1 MMIRATI
8 CLSLPQTYTIMKRIT
23 LLLASVFI
31 FNIANAAESTDT
43 LKSGSIQE
51 VVITGTRAATD
62 VRHLS
67 QTVNVIDRTAIEET
81 HRTSLLPLLTQQ
93 VSGLFITQRGYAGYG
108 VSGGSAGNITMRGM
122 SGSAAR
128 MLILIDGHPN
138 YAGIY
143 GHPIADS
150 YQSLMTERVEV
161 LRGPASLLYGSDAM
175 AGVINI
181 VTKKPKDGTNVRFNA
196 GYGSFN
202 TAETELSVN
211 TRQGKLS
218 AVASGSYNRTDGHR
232 DNMNFEQF
240 GGYAKIG
247 YDISDNWNASA
258 NVDITRFK
266 ASQPGPENAPLIDAD
281 QDITRGTSAL
291 FIENNYKKTSGA
303 VSFFY
308 SWGDHWINDGYNEGA
323 APKLFRFVSYD
334 EMLGASAWQSLN
346 LFEGNRLTLGF
357 DYYRYGG
364 KANNHFVD
372 GPQAGDDVLQV
383 DASEDEIA
391 GYAEMRQM
399 IGDWITLN
407 AGLRVDHHSKAGT
420 ELVPQAGAAF
430 HLPANAE
437 VKLSAGKGF
446 RYPIIRE
453 MFMYNPANAELK
465 AESLWNYEIAFSQ
478 SLLGGRLNYGLNL
491 FLMNV
496 ENTIQTLP
504 NPGGG
509 GPLNQNSGELK
520 NKGIELQASYLI
532 SKSFA
537 VNGNYSYLNMET
549 PVVGTPVHKVY
560 LGGSFNRKGWH
571 ASTGLQYINS
581 LYSAPKTVQPV
592 TVLANPDKKEN
603 FLLWNARVSYQVS
616 DMIGVWVNGDNLLNT
631 KYQINDG
638 YPMPGIAFMAGV
650 TLTL

>member
-1 MMIRATI
+1 
-8 CLSLPQTYTIMKRIT
+8 MKHIA
-23 LLLASVFI
+23 LILAAAAVSFST
-31 FNIANAAESTDT
+31 AQAAEPSD
-43 LKSGSIQE
+43 SILQE
-51 VVITGTRAATD
+51 VVITGTRSATD

-67 QTVNVIDRTAIEET
+67 QTVNVVDRAAIEET
-81 HRTSLLPLLTQQ
+81 NRVSLLPLLTEQ
-93 VSGLFITQRGYAGYG
+93 VPGLFITQRGYAGYG
-108 VSGGSAGNITMRGM
+108 VSGGAAGNISMRGM

-181 VTKKPKDGTNVRFNA
+181 VTKKPQDGTHAYVHA

-202 TAETELSVN
+202 TAESEFSVN

-266 ASQPGPENAPLIDAD
+266 ASQPGPVNAPLIDAD

-346 LFEGNRLTLGF
+346 LFEGNRLTFGF

-437 VKLSAGKGF
+437 VKLSVGKGF

-453 MFMYNPANAELK
+453 MFMYPPQNAALK
-465 AESLWNYEIAFSQ
+465 AERLWNYELAFSQ
-478 SLLGGRLNYGLNL
+478 TLLDGKLYYGVNL
-491 FLMNV
+491 FYLDADNIII
-496 ENTIQTLP
+496 TAP
-504 NPGGG
+504 NPTA
-509 GPLNQNSGELK
+509 PPPMLNQNSGELK
-520 NKGIELQASYLI
+520 NKGVELQASYLVT
-532 SKSFA
+532 KSIA

-549 PVVGTPVHKVY
+549 PVIGAPEHKVY
-560 LGGSFNRKGWH
+560 FGGSYTDNGLH
-571 ASTGLQYINS
+571 VSTGLQYING
-581 LYSAPKTVQPV
+581 LYSATG
-592 TVLANPDKKEN
+592 PDKKEN
-603 FLLWNARVSYQVS
+603 FLLWNARVSYQLT
-616 DMIGVWVNGDNLLNT
+616 DMVQLWVNGDNLLNT

-638 YPMPGIAFMAGV
+638 YPMPGIAFMGGV
-650 TLTL
+650 NLSF

>member
-1 MMIRATI
+1 
-8 CLSLPQTYTIMKRIT
+8 MKHIA
-23 LLLASVFI
+23 LILAAAAVSFST
-31 FNIANAAESTDT
+31 AQAAEPSD
-43 LKSGSIQE
+43 SILQE
-51 VVITGTRAATD
+51 VVITGTRSATD

-67 QTVNVIDRTAIEET
+67 QTVNVVDRAAIEET
-81 HRTSLLPLLTQQ
+81 NRVSLLPLLTEQ
-93 VSGLFITQRGYAGYG
+93 VPGLFITQRGYAGYG
-108 VSGGSAGNITMRGM
+108 VSGGAAGNISMRGM

-181 VTKKPKDGTNVRFNA
+181 VTKKPQDGTHAYVHA

-202 TAETELSVN
+202 TAESEFSVN

-266 ASQPGPENAPLIDAD
+266 ASQPGPVNAPLIDAD

-437 VKLSAGKGF
+437 VKLSVGKGF

-453 MFMYNPANAELK
+453 MFMYPPQNAALK
-465 AESLWNYEIAFSQ
+465 AERLWNYELAFSQ
-478 SLLGGRLNYGLNL
+478 TLLDGKLYYGVNL
-491 FLMNV
+491 FYLDADNIII
-496 ENTIQTLP
+496 TAP
-504 NPGGG
+504 NPTA
-509 GPLNQNSGELK
+509 PPPMLNQNSGELK
-520 NKGIELQASYLI
+520 NKGVELQASYLVT
-532 SKSFA
+532 KSIA

-549 PVVGTPVHKVY
+549 PVIGAPEHKVY
-560 LGGSFNRKGWH
+560 FGGSYTDNGLH
-571 ASTGLQYINS
+571 VSTGLQYING
-581 LYSAPKTVQPV
+581 LYSATG
-592 TVLANPDKKEN
+592 PDKKEN
-603 FLLWNARVSYQVS
+603 FLLWNARVSYQLT
-616 DMIGVWVNGDNLLNT
+616 DMVQLWVNGDNLLNT

-638 YPMPGIAFMAGV
+638 YPMPGIAFMGGV
-650 TLTL
+650 NLSF

>member
-1 MMIRATI
+1 MKHIALILAAAAVSFGTAQATEP
-8 CLSLPQTYTIMKRIT
+8 S
-23 LLLASVFI
+23 
-31 FNIANAAESTDT
+31 D
-43 LKSGSIQE
+43 SILQE

-67 QTVNVIDRTAIEET
+67 QTVNVVDRTAIEET
-81 HRTSLLPLLTQQ
+81 NRTSLLPLLTQQ
-93 VSGLFITQRGYAGYG
+93 VPGLFITQRGYAGYG
-108 VSGGSAGNITMRGM
+108 VSGGAAGNISMRGM
-122 SGSAAR
+122 SGSSAR

-181 VTKKPKDGTNVRFNA
+181 VTKKPKDGTSVRLNA

-202 TAETELSVN
+202 TAESELSVN
-211 TRQGKLS
+211 TRQGKFS

-240 GGYAKIG
+240 GGYAKLG

-291 FIENNYKKTSGA
+291 FIENNYRNTSGA
-303 VSFFY
+303 VSLFY
-308 SWGDHWINDGYNEGA
+308 SWGNHWINDGHNVGA
-323 APKLFRFVSYD
+323 DPKAFRFISYD
-334 EMLGASAWQSLN
+334 EMWGASAWQSAS
-346 LFEGNRLTLGF
+346 LFEGNRLTLGL

-372 GPQAGDDVLQV
+372 GPTAGTDVLQV

-391 GYAEMRQM
+391 GYIEDRQA
-399 IGDWITLN
+399 IGDWLTLN

-420 ELVPQAGAAF
+420 ELVPQAGVAF

-453 MFMYNPANAELK
+453 MFMYPPQNDALK

-478 SLLGGRLNYGLNL
+478 TLLSGKLYYGVNL
-491 FLMNV
+491 FYLDAKNIIV
-496 ENTIQTLP
+496 TAP
-504 NPGGG
+504 NPMA
-509 GPLNQNSGELK
+509 PPPMLNQNSGKLK
-520 NKGIELQASYLI
+520 NKGVELEASYLI

-537 VNGNYSYLNMET
+537 VNGNYSFLKMEN
-549 PVVGTPVHKVY
+549 PVIGAPEHKVY
-560 LGGSFNRKGWH
+560 LGGSYTQGSLH
-571 ASTGLQYINS
+571 ASTGLQYING
-581 LYSAPKTVQPV
+581 LYSVV
-592 TVLANPDKKEN
+592 NANDPTKNKKEN
-603 FLLWNARVSYQVS
+603 FMLWNARVAYQIS
-616 DMIGVWVNGDNLLNT
+616 DMIRVWVNGDNLLNT

-638 YPMPGIAFMAGV
+638 YPMPGIAFMGGF

>member
-1 MMIRATI
+1 MKHIALILAAAAVSISTAHATEP
-8 CLSLPQTYTIMKRIT
+8 S
-23 LLLASVFI
+23 
-31 FNIANAAESTDT
+31 D
-43 LKSGSIQE
+43 SILQE
-51 VVITGTRAATD
+51 VVITGTRSATD

-67 QTVNVIDRTAIEET
+67 QTVNVVDRAAIEET
-81 HRTSLLPLLTQQ
+81 NRTSLLPLLTEQ
-93 VSGLFITQRGYAGYG
+93 VPGLFITQRGYAGYG
-108 VSGGSAGNITMRGM
+108 VSGGAAGNISMRGM
-122 SGSAAR
+122 SGSSAR

-150 YQSLMTERVEV
+150 YQSLMAERVEV

-181 VTKKPKDGTNVRFNA
+181 VTKKPQDGTHAYVHA

-202 TAETELSVN
+202 TAESEFSVY
-211 TRQGKLS
+211 TREGKMS
-218 AVASGSYNRTDGHR
+218 GVASGSYNRTDGHR

-240 GGYAKIG
+240 GGYAKLG
-247 YDISDNWNASA
+247 YEISNNWNASA

-266 ASQPGPENAPLIDAD
+266 ASQPGSESNLLTDAD
-281 QDITRGTSAL
+281 QDITRGTTAL
-291 FIENNYKKTSGA
+291 FIENNYKKTTGA
-303 VSFFY
+303 ISVFY
-308 SWGDHWINDGYNEGA
+308 SWGNHWINDGYHVDTDPAKNET
-323 APKLFRFVSYD
+323 PKAFRFISYD
-334 EMLGASAWQSLN
+334 EMWGASAWQSAS
-346 LFEGNRLTLGF
+346 LFKGNRLTLGF

-372 GPQAGDDVLQV
+372 GPNKGNDVLQV
-383 DASEDEIA
+383 DAKEDEIA
-391 GYAEMRQM
+391 GYLETRQT
-399 IGDWITLN
+399 IGDWLTLN

-437 VKLSAGKGF
+437 VKLSVGKGF

-453 MFMYNPANAELK
+453 MFMYNPKNPELK
-465 AESLWNYEIAFSQ
+465 AESLWNYELAFSQ
-478 SLLGGRLNYGLNL
+478 ILMGGKFSYGINL
-491 FLMNV
+491 FHMDV

-504 NPGGG
+504 SAN

-520 NKGIELQASYLI
+520 NTGIEAQASFLI
-532 SKSFA
+532 SKAFA
-537 VNGNYSYLNMET
+537 VNGNYSYLHMET
-549 PVVGTPVHKVY
+549 PVVAAPVHKVY
-560 LGGSFNRKGWH
+560 LGGSFNKNGWH
-571 ASTGLQYINS
+571 VNTGLQYINS
-581 LYSAPKTVQPV
+581 LYTTPKTVQPV
-592 TVLANPDKKEN
+592 TVIANPEKKEN
-603 FLLWNARVSYQVS
+603 FLLWNARVSYQIS

-638 YPMPGIAFMAGV
+638 YPMPGIAFMTGL

>member
-1 MMIRATI
+1 
-8 CLSLPQTYTIMKRIT
+8 MKRIA
-23 LLLASVFI
+23 LILA
-31 FNIANAAESTDT
+31 AAAVSFSTAQATEPTD
-43 LKSGSIQE
+43 SILQE
-51 VVITGTRAATD
+51 VVITGTRSATD

-67 QTVNVIDRTAIEET
+67 QTVNVVDRAAIEET
-81 HRTSLLPLLTQQ
+81 NRVSLLPLLTEQ
-93 VSGLFITQRGYAGYG
+93 VPGLFITQRGYAGYG
-108 VSGGSAGNITMRGM
+108 VSGGAAGNISMRGM
-122 SGSAAR
+122 SGSSAR

-181 VTKKPKDGTNVRFNA
+181 VTKKPQDGTHAYVHA

-202 TAETELSVN
+202 TAETEFSAN
-211 TRQGKLS
+211 TRQGKFS

-240 GGYAKIG
+240 GGYAKLS

-258 NVDITRFK
+258 NVDVTRFK
-266 ASQPGPENAPLIDAD
+266 ASQPGPESAPLIDAD
-281 QDITRGTSAL
+281 QDITRGTTAL
-291 FIENNYKKTSGA
+291 FIENNYRKTSGA
-303 VSFFY
+303 VSVFY

-323 APKLFRFVSYD
+323 APKQFRFVSYD
-334 EMLGASAWQSLN
+334 EMWGASAWQSAS

-372 GPQAGDDVLQV
+372 GPTAGTDVLQV

-391 GYAEMRQM
+391 GYLETRQT
-399 IGDWITLN
+399 IGDWLTLN

-437 VKLSAGKGF
+437 VKLSVGKGF

-453 MFMYNPANAELK
+453 MFMYPPQNSALEAER
-465 AESLWNYEIAFSQ
+465 LWNYELAFSQ
-478 SLLGGRLNYGLNL
+478 TLLDGKLNYGVNL
-491 FLMNV
+491 FYLDADNIII
-496 ENTIQTLP
+496 TAP
-504 NPGGG
+504 NPTA
-509 GPLNQNSGELK
+509 PPPMLNQNSGELK
-520 NKGIELQASYLI
+520 NKGVELQASYLL
-532 SKSFA
+532 SKSIA
-537 VNGNYSYLNMET
+537 VHGNYSYLNMET
-549 PVVGTPVHKVY
+549 PVIGAPEHKAY
-560 LGGSFNRKGWH
+560 LGGSYTGNGLH
-571 ASTGLQYINS
+571 VSTGFQYING
-581 LYSAPKTVQPV
+581 LYSTIG
-592 TVLANPDKKEN
+592 PDKKEN
-603 FLLWNARVSYQVS
+603 FLLWNARVSYQLT
-616 DMIGVWVNGDNLLNT
+616 DMIQLWVNGDNLLNT
-631 KYQINDG
+631 KYQINAG
-638 YPMPGIAFMAGV
+638 YPMPGIAFMGGV
-650 TLTL
+650 NLSF